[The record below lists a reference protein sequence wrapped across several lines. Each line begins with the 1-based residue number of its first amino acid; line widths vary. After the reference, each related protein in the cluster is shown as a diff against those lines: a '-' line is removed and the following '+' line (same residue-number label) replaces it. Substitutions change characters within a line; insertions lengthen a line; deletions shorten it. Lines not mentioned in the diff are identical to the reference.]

1 MKTKIKTWKTIEVG
15 GTSAE
20 ELIKQI
26 EAKDIYV
33 SDWAKAIMRQPAFI
47 VGKKRKVN
55 LARMTVRELGFTE
68 YPTTT
73 ELLKRVK
80 ELGSLCDAKV
90 GPHLRLAFGD
100 QSKGD
105 WCYMAMN
112 PIPDSGDNPSVF
124 EVGRYDNGELWFDGH
139 CAYPDDRWSLDRG
152 VVFVLGKSSKL
163 EPLELPTLD
172 TLDFDTLQEFKIKF
186 NGQTYRITK
195 ES

>member
-20 ELIKQI
+20 ELIKQM

-33 SDWAKAIMRQPAFI
+33 TDWAKDIMRQPAFI

-80 ELGSLCDAKV
+80 ELGSLCDAEV
-90 GPHLRLAFGD
+90 GPHLRLAFIG
-100 QSKGD
+100 QPKSD
-105 WCYMAMN
+105 WCYIAME
-112 PIPDSGDNPSVF
+112 PITDSDGYPRMFV
-124 EVGRYDNGELWFDGH
+124 VGRRNDGVLWFSADWTR
-139 CAYPDDRWSLDRG
+139 PDRRWSLDDEI
-152 VVFVLGKSSKL
+152 VFVLGKSSKL
-163 EPLELPTLD
+163 EHLELPTLD
-172 TLDFDTLQEFKIKF
+172 TLDFDTLKEFKIKF
-186 NGQTYRITK
+186 GGETYRITK
-195 ES
+195 E